1 MMIKKILAGVLS
13 VLVLGGALPGAW
25 PASTVMT
32 SIAAESDGTEIVEG
46 PLTYSVYPDH
56 AEVTDCDTE
65 AAGEITIP
73 AQVSGVPV
81 TAIGANAFEACLS
94 VTGVYLPETLT
105 SIGDRAFYQC
115 QALTSADIPDSVET
129 IGYSAFADCNKL
141 ASVKLPASLTVLES
155 SVFMMCRKLTSVKIP
170 DNVTKIEDYALIGC
184 LELEEIQIPSSVHSV
199 GMGVF
204 SGTKWLDERF
214 AESGMVFVNDVLAD
228 SKISDGDITI
238 PDGIVSIS
246 GGTFLNSGITS
257 AVVPAS
263 VKEIGFEGFYN
274 CPNLKSLTILSP
286 DCEITQR
293 LVCNGLGDDNVTPY
307 YTGVIRGYTGS
318 TVQKYAMDNGYTFV
332 AIDGRELGDID
343 SDGAIDASDASAIL
357 AEYAAVLTGA
367 APTIDKSVGDVN
379 IDGYVDASDAS
390 AILQYFAYTQTGG
403 TDSITDFLSSQ

>member
-1 MMIKKILAGVLS
+1 MAFRNILAGALAVLAFGGTMPAAS
-13 VLVLGGALPGAW
+13 LSAPVMSAAAEDFTEVTDGAL
-25 PASTVMT
+25 TF
-32 SIAAESDGTEIVEG
+32 
-46 PLTYSVYPDH
+46 SVYTDH
-56 AEVTDCDTE
+56 AEVKKCDTKAE
-65 AAGEITIP
+65 GEVTIP
-73 AQVSGVPV
+73 SQVSGVPV
-81 TAIGANAFEACLS
+81 TAIGISAFDACEGI
-94 VTGVYLPETLT
+94 TRVYFPETLT
-105 SIGDRAFYQC
+105 SIGEKAFYQC

-170 DNVTKIEDYALIGC
+170 DNVTKIEDYALLGC

-318 TVQKYAMDNGYTFV
+318 TAQKYAIDNGYTFI
-332 AIDGRELGDID
+332 ALDEKSLGDID
-343 SDGAIDASDASAIL
+343 GDGYIDSADATQVLIEYSATQTGEASTLDK
-357 AEYAAVLTGA
+357 AVA
-367 APTIDKSVGDVN
+367 DVN
-379 IDGYVDASDAS
+379 YDGFTDSADAS

-403 TDSITDFLSSQ
+403 TDSITDFLSAQ

>member
-1 MMIKKILAGVLS
+1 MAFRNILAGALAVLAF
-13 VLVLGGALPGAW
+13 GGTM
-25 PASTVMT
+25 PAASLSAPVM
-32 SIAAESDGTEIVEG
+32 SAAAEELTEVTEG
-46 PLTYSVYPDH
+46 ALTYSVYTDH
-56 AEVTDCDTE
+56 AEVKKCDTKAE
-65 AAGEITIP
+65 GEITIP
-73 AQVSGVPV
+73 SRVSGVPV
-81 TAIGANAFEACLS
+81 TAIGISAFDACEGI
-94 VTGVYLPETLT
+94 TRVYFPETLT
-105 SIGDRAFYQC
+105 SIGEKAFYQC

-318 TVQKYAMDNGYTFV
+318 TAQKYALDNGYTFI
-332 AIDGRELGDID
+332 ALDEKSLGDID
-343 SDGAIDASDASAIL
+343 GDGYIDSADATQVLIEYSATQTGEASTLDK
-357 AEYAAVLTGA
+357 AVA
-367 APTIDKSVGDVN
+367 DVN
-379 IDGYVDASDAS
+379 YDGFTDSADAS

-403 TDSITDFLSSQ
+403 TDSITDFLSAQ

>member
-1 MMIKKILAGVLS
+1 MAFRNILAGALAVLAFS
-13 VLVLGGALPGAW
+13 GTM
-25 PASTVMT
+25 PAASLSAPVM
-32 SIAAESDGTEIVEG
+32 SAAAEDFTEVTEG
-46 PLTYSVYPDH
+46 ALTYSVYTDH
-56 AEVTDCDTE
+56 AEVQKCDTKAE
-65 AAGEITIP
+65 GEVTIP
-73 AQVSGVPV
+73 SQVSGVPV
-81 TAIGANAFEACLS
+81 TAIGISAFDACEGITRVYFPEA
-94 VTGVYLPETLT
+94 LT
-105 SIGDRAFYQC
+105 SIGEKAFYQC

-170 DNVTKIEDYALIGC
+170 DNVTKIEDYALLGC
-184 LELEEIQIPSSVHSV
+184 LELEEIRIPSSVHSV

-293 LVCNGLGDDNVTPY
+293 LVCNGLGEDNVTPY

-318 TVQKYAMDNGYTFV
+318 TAQKYALDNGYTFI
-332 AIDGRELGDID
+332 ALDEKSLGDID
-343 SDGAIDASDASAIL
+343 GDGYIDSADATQVLIEYSATQTGEASTLDK
-357 AEYAAVLTGA
+357 AVA
-367 APTIDKSVGDVN
+367 DVN
-379 IDGYVDASDAS
+379 YDGFTDSADAS

-403 TDSITDFLSSQ
+403 TDSITDFLSAQ